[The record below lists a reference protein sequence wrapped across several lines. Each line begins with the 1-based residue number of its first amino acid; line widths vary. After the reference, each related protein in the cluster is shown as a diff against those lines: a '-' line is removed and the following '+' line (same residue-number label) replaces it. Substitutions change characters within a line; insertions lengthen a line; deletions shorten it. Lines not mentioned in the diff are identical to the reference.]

1 MSYVNFVFLENI
13 LHAKYFF
20 LFQEK
25 KLVFKFFFTIKYVIF
40 HCLIILKNN
49 LKIIIKKRQVK
60 AKEHMHI
67 HKKERSTI

>member
-1 MSYVNFVFLENI
+1 VSYVNLFLENI
-13 LHAKYFF
+13 LHVIFFF

-25 KLVFKFFFTIKYVIF
+25 KLVFEFFFTIKYVIF
-40 HCLIILKNN
+40 HCLVILKNN

-67 HKKERSTI
+67 H